1 MQLHAGQAIMRRGAR
16 SAGSAACPLHRH
28 LRQRVFEVAENRT
41 AATRPLHLSGQ
52 LLAYCASQRCIRR
65 TPVGRGEAN
74 KVGVRYT
81 FNCVLW
87 FNHFERQLAAE
98 AV

>member
-1 MQLHAGQAIMRRGAR
+1 MTGAVVNE
-16 SAGSAACPLHRH
+16 SAYDA
-28 LRQRVFEVAENRT
+28 VA
-41 AATRPLHLSGQ
+41 H
-52 LLAYCASQRCIRR
+52 CASKRCIRR

-87 FNHFERQLAAE
+87 FNHFERQLAASCVGFGVPE
-98 AV
+98 AGIRKYLLHFDRKG